1 MNEIRFNMHII
12 WLMKR
17 YYGTVLEGLQSHP
30 SFDSIE
36 AHAVEITNKIYFD
49 SVCEV
54 RGGSGSSNKKYEKE
68 NFKNLNYALNSCQQN
83 PFLFAMASRERN
95 DESICQSGVDVS
107 GKRKI
112 YLK

>member
-17 YYGTVLEGLQSHP
+17 HYGTVLESLQSYP
-30 SFDSIE
+30 LFDSIE

-54 RGGSGSSNKKYEKE
+54 RGGSSSINEKYEK
-68 NFKNLNYALNSCQQN
+68 
-83 PFLFAMASRERN
+83 
-95 DESICQSGVDVS
+95 
-107 GKRKI
+107 RK
-112 YLK
+112 L